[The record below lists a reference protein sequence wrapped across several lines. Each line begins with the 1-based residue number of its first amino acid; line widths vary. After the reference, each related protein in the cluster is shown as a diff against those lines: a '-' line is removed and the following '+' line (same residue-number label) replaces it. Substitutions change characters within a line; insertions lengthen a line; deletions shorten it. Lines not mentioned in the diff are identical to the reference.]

1 MTISRTGRLAVLIAD
16 DEPIARRGLRRL
28 VDARDDLRVVAECDN
43 GFSAV
48 DLISQHRPD
57 LVLLDVQ
64 MPGINGLEVA
74 RRVGPMD
81 MPMVIFV
88 TAFDEFAISAF
99 EMAAVDYIVKPFSDE
114 RLMIALDRA
123 LARRD
128 ADSAVNELGRLLD
141 LVARETRAR
150 GAPELRASPERSS
163 SIGQTARERFLVSI
177 GRKNAVIAATDI
189 AWIRASGYYAT
200 LVTNE
205 RKEYLVRVPLDQLE
219 RELDPSKFLR
229 VHRSAIVRLAD
240 IREVERG
247 VGGARVVVL
256 ASGER
261 IPVSKSRRDA
271 VFQALGHGV

>member
-1 MTISRTGRLAVLIAD
+1 MTRSQTERLTVLIAD

-28 VDARDDLRVVAECDN
+28 LDARDDLRVVGECDN
-43 GFSAV
+43 GFTAV
-48 DLISQHRPD
+48 DLITHDHPD

-64 MPGINGLEVA
+64 MPGIDGLEVV
-74 RRVGPMD
+74 RRVGLTE

-99 EMAAVDYIVKPFSDE
+99 EMAAVDYIVKPFSDD
-114 RLMIALDRA
+114 RLMLALDRS
-123 LARRD
+123 LARRA
-128 ADSAVNELGRLLD
+128 ADTAVNELGRLLD
-141 LVARETRAR
+141 LVARETASPR
-150 GAPELRASPERSS
+150 APERRTSTQRPSQN
-163 SIGQTARERFLVSI
+163 GQPFRERFLVSI

-219 RELDPSKFLR
+219 RELDSSKFLR

-240 IREVERG
+240 IHEVERG

-256 ASGER
+256 GNGER

-271 VFQALGHGV
+271 VFQALGRGV